1 VEIDMKSV
9 FEMNPMQMR
18 HAYGKCAESFHKQ
31 MGLRKLR
38 DYNLFATRNPE
49 YASTLLA
56 DARHHLAYAR
66 AAR

>member
-1 VEIDMKSV
+1 MKSV
-9 FEMNPMQMR
+9 FEMNFMQMR
-18 HAYGKCAESFHKQ
+18 HAYGKCPESFHKQ

-38 DYNLFATRNPE
+38 DYKLFANRNPE

-66 AAR
+66 AYK